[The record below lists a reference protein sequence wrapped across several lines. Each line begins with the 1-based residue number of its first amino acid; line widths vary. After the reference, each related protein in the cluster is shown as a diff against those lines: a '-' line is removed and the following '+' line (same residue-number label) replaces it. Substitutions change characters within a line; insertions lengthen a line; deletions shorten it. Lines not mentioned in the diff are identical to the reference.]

1 MSDPVIIGVG
11 ATLAVLAFGGIMYAF
26 SGKRD
31 KYRTYGDYE
40 TWYDDPYLRR
50 ESSIARDSSYIRTSR
65 DDFGG
70 SSRRRRSL
78 NKSRKK

>member
-1 MSDPVIIGVG
+1 MPDTTLIVVG
-11 ATLAVLAFGGIMYAF
+11 STLAALVLGGLMYSF
-26 SGKRD
+26 RSRN

-50 ESSIARDSSYIRTSR
+50 ESSIARDSSYHSR
-65 DDFGG
+65 NSFGG
-70 SSRRRRSL
+70 TRRRRSL